1 MNEKFKNLLLTSIHN
16 HTDDSNLRGLDS
28 TIKVEQLINTAISL
42 NYNAVA
48 ITDHEC
54 LSNHVQG
61 ILHLKKLQKN
71 TPTINSKCILNNIK

>member
-1 MNEKFKNLLLTSIHN
+1 MNEKLKNLPFTSVHN

-61 ILHLKKLQKN
+61 
-71 TPTINSKCILNNIK
+71 